1 MSFLICQNVIFN
13 DSIFR
18 LGYFKRS
25 HKMGVG
31 SHTSTAPS
39 LIFNDH
45 QRRLID
51 NAIDRVSGEL
61 VDRGHAPLPTHL
73 YTYYRQSSAKILS
86 DSVHTANTWKAED
99 SADDLKAEPEGLA
112 PNTGDLVE
120 GAKMLIGHF
129 KKWFSGGKNGGSF
142 LERLVLN
149 QLTRISEM
157 DFVGGE
163 EGERII
169 TMILDILPSLK
180 QSWSTDPLTLE
191 IRRLRGNQV

>member
-1 MSFLICQNVIFN
+1 M
-13 DSIFR
+13 
-18 LGYFKRS
+18 
-25 HKMGVG
+25 
-31 SHTSTAPS
+31 
-39 LIFNDH
+39 
-45 QRRLID
+45 
-51 NAIDRVSGEL
+51 
-61 VDRGHAPLPTHL
+61 
-73 YTYYRQSSAKILS
+73 
-86 DSVHTANTWKAED
+86 KAEE
-99 SADDLKAEPEGLA
+99 SANDLKAEPEGLA

-163 EGERII
+163 EGERMM